1 MANKYQHQLERMSEG
16 QRDKY
21 RKTRFFAYLA
31 GLVALFSFWIL
42 VLINRIIPWGGASY
56 GMGRDARLM
65 EWAPLGFLMAI
76 GGLAI
81 SSVLRSQCRRMR
93 EAALYSAK
101 NEEPDQA

>member
-1 MANKYQHQLERMSEG
+1 MANKFQHQLERMSEG

-21 RKTRFFAYLA
+21 RKTQFFAYLA
-31 GLVALFSFWIL
+31 GLVSLFSFWIL
-42 VLINRIIPWGGASY
+42 VLINQIIPWGGASY

-81 SSVLRSQCRRMR
+81 SLAFKAKCRRMR
-93 EAALYSAK
+93 EAALYSVK
-101 NEEPDQA
+101 NEKSDQA

>member
-1 MANKYQHQLERMSEG
+1 MSEG

-21 RKTRFFAYLA
+21 RKTQFFAYLA
-31 GLVALFSFWIL
+31 GLVSLFSFWIL
-42 VLINRIIPWGGASY
+42 VPISMLYPSNGKFGNLLA
-56 GMGRDARLM
+56 LL
-65 EWAPLGFLMAI
+65 ELAPLGMFIAI

-81 SSVLRSQCRRMR
+81 SLVLRSQCRRMR

>member
-1 MANKYQHQLERMSEG
+1 LANKFQHQLDAMTDQ

-21 RKTRFFAYLA
+21 RKTQLFAYAA
-31 GLVALFSFWIL
+31 GLVSLLSFWIL

-81 SSVLRSQCRRMR
+81 SLVLRSQCRRMR
-93 EAALYSAK
+93 EAALYSVK
-101 NEEPDQA
+101 NEKSDQA